1 MIKAIFFDIGGVLLD
16 IHIEK
21 TYQFLS
27 DCIDVDKNIIK
38 QRFPWD
44 AHDDMKKVLLT
55 TRNGFL
61 SLRILFP
68 NHAAL
73 KSPTFGKLGNFFLA
87 GKREQKES

>member
-1 MIKAIFFDIGGVLLD
+1 MM
-16 IHIEK
+16 
-21 TYQFLS
+21 
-27 DCIDVDKNIIK
+27 N
-38 QRFPWD
+38 
-44 AHDDMKKVLLT
+44 MKKVLLT